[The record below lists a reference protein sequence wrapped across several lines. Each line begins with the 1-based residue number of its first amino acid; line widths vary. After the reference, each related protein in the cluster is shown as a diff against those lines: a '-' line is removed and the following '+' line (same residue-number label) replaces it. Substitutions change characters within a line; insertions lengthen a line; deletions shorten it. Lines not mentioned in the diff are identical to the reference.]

1 MKKLFAILSLSSL
14 LLAGSVICQAQHLT
28 FKGVPIT
35 GTLKEFTNA
44 MVQKGFHHEVTQD
57 GVAVFSGDFAGY
69 KDCSIGVLTLHNQ
82 DMVNQVTVFFSDHD
96 TWSSLQSQYENLKA
110 LLTKKYGAPAEWS
123 ERFTS
128 MAIPSDHG
136 KIYALHSG
144 EYYWYT
150 KFITENGE
158 IRVSLV
164 EGMEYHTGRVCLI
177 YYDKTNTEKA
187 RQAAFDDL

>member
-1 MKKLFAILSLSSL
+1 MKRLLMLIITLSLCGGGIL
-14 LLAGSVICQAQHLT
+14 KAQHLT
-28 FKGVPIT
+28 FKGIPIT

-44 MVQKGFHHEVTQD
+44 MVQKGFHHELTQD
-57 GVAVFSGDFAGY
+57 GVALFSGDFAGY

-82 DMVNQVTVFFSDHD
+82 DMVNRVSVFFSDHD
-96 TWSSLQSQYENLKA
+96 TWSSLQHQYEILKS
-110 LLTKKYGAPAEWS
+110 LLTKKYGDPAEWS

-128 MAIPSDHG
+128 MLITSDYD
-136 KIYALHSG
+136 KISALRSG

>member
-1 MKKLFAILSLSSL
+1 MKRLLMLIITLSLCGGGML
-14 LLAGSVICQAQHLT
+14 KAQHLT
-28 FKGVPIT
+28 FKGIPIT

-44 MVQKGFHHEVTQD
+44 MVQKGFHHELTQD
-57 GVAVFSGDFAGY
+57 GVALFSGEFAGY

-82 DMVNQVTVFFSDHD
+82 DMVNRVSVFFSDHE

-150 KFITENGE
+150 KFETENGE

>member
-1 MKKLFAILSLSSL
+1 MKKLFAIFSLSSL

-28 FKGVPIT
+28 FMGVPIT

-44 MVQKGFHHEVTQD
+44 MVQKGFHHELTQD

-69 KDCSIGVLTLHNQ
+69 KDCSIGVLTLQNQ
-82 DMVNQVTVFFSDHD
+82 DMVNQVTVFFSDHE
-96 TWSSLQSQYENLKA
+96 TWSSLQFQYENLKA

-128 MAIPSDHG
+128 MLITSDYD
-136 KIYALHSG
+136 KISALRSG

>member
-28 FKGVPIT
+28 FKGIPIT

-44 MVQKGFHHEVTQD
+44 MVQKGFHHELTQD
-57 GVAVFSGDFAGY
+57 GVALFSGDFAGNE
-69 KDCSIGVLTLHNQ
+69 DCSIGVLTLHNQ
-82 DMVNQVTVFFSDHD
+82 DMVNRVSVFFSDHD
-96 TWSSLQSQYENLKA
+96 TWPSLQHQYEILKS
-110 LLTKKYGAPAEWS
+110 LLTKKYGDPAEWS

-128 MAIPSDHG
+128 MLITSDYD
-136 KIYALHSG
+136 KISALRSG

>member
-28 FKGVPIT
+28 FKGIPIT

-44 MVQKGFHHEVTQD
+44 MVQKGFHHELTQD
-57 GVAVFSGDFAGY
+57 GLAVFSGDFAGY
-69 KDCSIGVLTLHNQ
+69 KDCSIGVLTLQNQ
-82 DMVNQVTVFFSDHD
+82 DVVNQVTVFFSDHK

-150 KFITENGE
+150 KFETENGE

-164 EGMEYHTGRVCLI
+164 EGMEHYTGRVCLI

>member
-1 MKKLFAILSLSSL
+1 MKRLLMLIITLSLCGGGML
-14 LLAGSVICQAQHLT
+14 KAQHLT
-28 FKGVPIT
+28 FKGIPIT

-44 MVQKGFHHEVTQD
+44 MVQKGFHHELTQD
-57 GVAVFSGDFAGY
+57 GVALFSGDFAGY

-82 DMVNQVTVFFSDHD
+82 DMVNRVSVFFSDHD
-96 TWSSLQSQYENLKA
+96 TWSSLQHQYEILKS
-110 LLTKKYGAPAEWS
+110 LLTKKYGDPAEWS

-128 MAIPSDHG
+128 MLITSDYD
-136 KIYALHSG
+136 KISALRSG

>member
-1 MKKLFAILSLSSL
+1 MKRLLMLIITLSLCGGGML
-14 LLAGSVICQAQHLT
+14 KAQHLT
-28 FKGVPIT
+28 FKGIPIT

-44 MVQKGFHHEVTQD
+44 MVQKGFHHELTQD
-57 GVAVFSGDFAGY
+57 GVALFSGDFAGY

-82 DMVNQVTVFFSDHD
+82 DMVNRVSVFFSDHD
-96 TWSSLQSQYENLKA
+96 TWSSLQHQYEILKS
-110 LLTKKYGAPAEWS
+110 LLTKKYGDPAEWS

-128 MAIPSDHG
+128 MLITSDYD
-136 KIYALHSG
+136 KISALRSG

-187 RQAAFDDL
+187 RQEAFEDL

>member
-1 MKKLFAILSLSSL
+1 MMKRFLMFIITLSLFGGGML
-14 LLAGSVICQAQHLT
+14 KAQHLT

-35 GTLKEFTNA
+35 GTLKEFTSA

-69 KDCSIGVLTLHNQ
+69 KDCSIGVLTLQNQ
-82 DMVNQVTVFFSDHD
+82 DMVNQVTVFFSDHE

-187 RQAAFDDL
+187 RQAAYDDL

>member
-1 MKKLFAILSLSSL
+1 MKRFLMLIITLSLCGGGML
-14 LLAGSVICQAQHLT
+14 KAQHLT

-44 MVQKGFHHEVTQD
+44 MIQKGFHHELTQD
-57 GVAVFSGDFAGY
+57 GLAVFSGDFAGY
-69 KDCSIGVLTLHNQ
+69 KDCSFGVLTLHNQ
-82 DMVNQVTVFFSDHD
+82 DMVNRVSVFFSDHD
-96 TWSSLQSQYENLKA
+96 TWSSLQHQYEILKS
-110 LLTKKYGAPAEWS
+110 LLTKKYGDPAEWS

-128 MAIPSDHG
+128 MLITSDYD
-136 KIYALHSG
+136 KISALRSG

>member
-1 MKKLFAILSLSSL
+1 MKRLLMLIITLSLCGGGML
-14 LLAGSVICQAQHLT
+14 KAQHLT

-82 DMVNQVTVFFSDHD
+82 DMVNRVSVFFSDHD

>member
-1 MKKLFAILSLSSL
+1 MKRFLMLIITLSLFGDGML
-14 LLAGSVICQAQHLT
+14 KAQHLT

-44 MVQKGFHHEVTQD
+44 MIQKGFHHELTQD
-57 GVAVFSGDFAGY
+57 GVALFSGDFAGY

-82 DMVNQVTVFFSDHD
+82 DMVNRVSVFFSDHD
-96 TWSSLQSQYENLKA
+96 TWSSLQHQYEILKS
-110 LLTKKYGAPAEWS
+110 LLTKKYGDPAEWS

-128 MAIPSDHG
+128 MLITSDYD
-136 KIYALHSG
+136 KISALRSG